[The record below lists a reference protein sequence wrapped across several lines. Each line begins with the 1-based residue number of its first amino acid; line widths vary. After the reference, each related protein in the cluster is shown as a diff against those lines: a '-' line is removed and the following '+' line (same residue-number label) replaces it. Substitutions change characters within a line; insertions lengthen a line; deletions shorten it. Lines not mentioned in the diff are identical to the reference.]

1 MQSFKLPQHDLRL
14 LKRMSISNNCDQ
26 MASEI
31 ISILL
36 LQKLLT
42 YVCLLV
48 HQKKNVCLLVLVR
61 MITNPQ

>member
-1 MQSFKLPQHDLRL
+1 MVQII
-14 LKRMSISNNCDQ
+14 LKTVQKPLHISKNLYNMSISNNYDQ

-31 ISILL
+31 ILLLL

-42 YVCLLV
+42 YVCF
-48 HQKKNVCLLVLVR
+48 LVLVR

>member
-1 MQSFKLPQHDLRL
+1 
-14 LKRMSISNNCDQ
+14 MSISNNYDQ

-31 ISILL
+31 ILLLL

-42 YVCLLV
+42 YVCF
-48 HQKKNVCLLVLVR
+48 LVLVR